1 MWRPALL
8 VGRAA
13 LGASQVLITWGR
25 AWGAAWGS
33 AWESVIKT
41 PGTNHVL
48 ACVGTTYP
56 MCVVYVCT
64 VVEGSASLE

>member
-1 MWRPALL
+1 M
-8 VGRAA
+8 
-13 LGASQVLITWGR
+13 LII
-25 AWGAAWGS
+25 WGAAWGAAGGS
-33 AWESVIKT
+33 ARDSVIKT